1 MEGDR
6 GLNPYKLHQ
15 ELRPGLSQQIAQAW
29 ERHERDRRLVSR
41 STKEVEAV
49 MDFEWESNLMDFMN
63 ETFVTTIDLAHPQ
76 LRDPL
81 VQEIFTATQR
91 VTLEAQ
97 KRGHLTGDPLSLES
111 GWDFMKALDRR
122 AAYAK
127 VKREKPYF
135 LVLAYPCGPWSPL
148 QRLNPAAD
156 LPEKREAHRELI
168 RFALSLA
175 RLQLRNGRHFI
186 LENPVGSESWSLLE
200 IIKFLEEEEAKLARF
215 DQCRFNLRSADGWLH
230 KKATQVATSSEAVR
244 SHLDQVRCTGDHLH
258 QPVIGGSNHKL
269 KNASQIV
276 GY

>member
-186 LENPVGSESWSLLE
+186 LENPVGSESWSLPE

-215 DQCRFNLRSADGWLH
+215 DQCRFNLRSAVGGFTRRQH
-230 KKATQVATSSEAVR
+230 KWQPAVR
-244 SHLDQVRCTGDHLH
+244 QFVLTLIKFDAQAITFISLSLVVPITNLRTHPR
-258 QPVIGGSNHKL
+258 S
-269 KNASQIV
+269 
-276 GY
+276 

>member
-1 MEGDR
+1 
-6 GLNPYKLHQ
+6 
-15 ELRPGLSQQIAQAW
+15 
-29 ERHERDRRLVSR
+29 
-41 STKEVEAV
+41 
-49 MDFEWESNLMDFMN
+49 
-63 ETFVTTIDLAHPQ
+63 VTTIDLVHPQ
-76 LRDPL
+76 LRDLL

-97 KRGHLTGDPLSLES
+97 KRGHLTGDPLFL

-186 LENPVGSESWSLLE
+186 LENPVGSESWSLPE

-230 KKATQVATSSEAVR
+230 KWQPAVR
-244 SHLDQVRCTGDHLH
+244 QFVLTLIKFDAQAITFISLSLVVPRSLQELGITLVNLPRPWCWLWRRNLSGSLAPSPRKLWLRKMEVVMKFQVM
-258 QPVIGGSNHKL
+258 K
-269 KNASQIV
+269 KNKWPAGVDAPSSWS
-276 GY
+276 